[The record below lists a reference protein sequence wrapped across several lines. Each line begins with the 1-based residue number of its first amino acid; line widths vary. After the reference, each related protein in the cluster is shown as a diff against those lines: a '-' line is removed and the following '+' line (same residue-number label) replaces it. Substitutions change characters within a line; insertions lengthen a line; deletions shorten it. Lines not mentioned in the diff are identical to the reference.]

1 MTTQEREEILAK
13 LDAVINELLTL
24 AKILHEVA
32 GKIDDTRREQ

>member
-1 MTTQEREEILAK
+1 MNESEWEKILAK